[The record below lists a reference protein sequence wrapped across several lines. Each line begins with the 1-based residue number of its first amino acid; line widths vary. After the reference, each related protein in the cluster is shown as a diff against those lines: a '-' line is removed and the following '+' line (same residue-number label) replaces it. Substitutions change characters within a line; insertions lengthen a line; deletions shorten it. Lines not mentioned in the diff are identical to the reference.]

1 MKKLVVTFATLVVA
15 VGAYAKWGGI
25 GGIAA
30 KEALSLA
37 VKVATDSTKT
47 DESDKN
53 SPTATGAGNSTT
65 VAVPEQITTSQEN
78 LGQPEQAEQGAV
90 TTTQKNEEPEKKSET
105 AAKDPKEII
114 KIEDDNKFLELL
126 KDAWHTTFNAENY
139 DACQDLAY
147 RASEVKD
154 QKRLAE
160 YLRDHDNE
168 CLPMFVAI
176 SRVYW
181 TFRDPDWLKDSELA
195 EVFIDNLRP
204 KYSKTR
210 TSLGSDLFGAVA
222 RLDAKGRE
230 KYLKR
235 ARENLE
241 KAKND
246 SDVVIFE
253 KYYVGMPI
261 VDCIM
266 FSFEDQLD
274 WVKRALGD
282 RNAHWFFENWSS
294 AEDEELKKWEDW
306 KSEWKV
312 TELVFVAKDRQRCFR
327 VKGTLEGFLTF
338 IKKYVDKSAELG
350 DITIDGGWWLYRDDE
365 HERKIYLN
373 DKTGVLNI
381 K

>member
-65 VAVPEQITTSQEN
+65 VAVPEQVTTSQEN
-78 LGQPEQAEQGAV
+78 LGQPEQAEQEAV
-90 TTTQKNEEPEKKSET
+90 ATTQKPTNQKSE
-105 AAKDPKEII
+105 AAANDPQEVV

-126 KDAWHTTFNAENY
+126 KDAWHTAVNGSYN
-139 DACQDLAY
+139 DDVCIDLAY

-154 QKRLAE
+154 QKRLVE
-160 YLRDHDNE
+160 YLRNHDDGRFA
-168 CLPMFVAI
+168 MFVAI
-176 SRVYW
+176 SRCYW
-181 TFRDPDWLKDSELA
+181 SFRDPDWLKDPELA
-195 EVFIDNLRP
+195 EVFIDNLFP
-204 KYSKTR
+204 KYCKTR

-246 SDVVIFE
+246 SDVVVFE

-261 VDCIM
+261 MDCIM

-294 AEDEELKKWEDW
+294 AEDEELKKLKDW

-312 TELVFVAKDRQRCFR
+312 TELVFVAKDRQRCFK

-338 IKKYVDKSAELG
+338 IKKYIDKSAELG

>member
-65 VAVPEQITTSQEN
+65 VAVPEQVTTSQEN
-78 LGQPEQAEQGAV
+78 LGQSKQTEQGAV

-105 AAKDPKEII
+105 AANDPQEIV

-126 KDAWHTTFNAENY
+126 KDAWNTAFNGNGSDDVCIA
-139 DACQDLAY
+139 LAY

-160 YLRDHDNE
+160 YLRDRDNAS
-168 CLPMFVAI
+168 LALFVALA
-176 SRVYW
+176 RRYW
-181 TFRDPDWLKDSELA
+181 HVRDPDWLKDPELA
-195 EVFIDNLRP
+195 EVFIDNLGLSLQD
-204 KYSKTR
+204 YKTPM
-210 TSLGSDLFGAVA
+210 SLGDDLFGAVA

-230 KYLKR
+230 KYLKN

-241 KAKND
+241 KAKKD
-246 SDVVIFE
+246 PDIVVFE

-261 VDCIM
+261 MDCIM
-266 FSFEDQLD
+266 FSLEDQLD
-274 WVKRALGD
+274 WVKCSDPNR
-282 RNAHWFFENWSS
+282 FFEQQWAS
-294 AEDEELKKWEDW
+294 EDEDFGKWEDW

-312 TELVFVAKDRQRCFR
+312 RQLVFVAKDRQRCFK
-327 VKGTLEGFLTF
+327 VKGTLKGLLTF
-338 IKKYVDKSAELG
+338 IKKYIDKSAELG
-350 DITIDGGWWLYRDDE
+350 DITINDGWWLYRDDE

-373 DKTGVLNI
+373 DKTGLLNI

>member
-1 MKKLVVTFATLVVA
+1 MKKLVITFATLVVA

-30 KEALSLA
+30 KEAVSLA

-47 DESDKN
+47 AEAEKN

-65 VAVPEQITTSQEN
+65 VTVPEQVTSSQEN
-78 LGQPEQAEQGAV
+78 LGQSKQTEQGTV

-105 AAKDPKEII
+105 AANDPQEIV

-126 KDAWHTTFNAENY
+126 KDTWHTTLNAKNY
-139 DACQDLAY
+139 DACLKLAY

-160 YLRDHDNE
+160 YLRDRDNK

-181 TFRDPDWLKDSELA
+181 TFRDPDWLKDPELA
-195 EVFIDNLRP
+195 EIFIDNLRP
-204 KYSKTR
+204 KYSKTPM
-210 TSLGSDLFGAVA
+210 SLGHDLFGAVA

-246 SDVVIFE
+246 PDVVVFE

-261 VDCIM
+261 MDCLM

-274 WVKRALGD
+274 WVKRTLGD
-282 RNAHWFFENWSS
+282 GDTNWFFEKWSS
-294 AEDEELKKWEDW
+294 AEDEELGKWEDW

-312 TELVFVAKDRQRCFR
+312 TQLIFLAKDRQRCFK
-327 VKGTLEGFLTF
+327 VKGTLEGLLTF
-338 IKKYVDKSAELG
+338 IKKYIDKSAELG
-350 DITIDGGWWLYRDDE
+350 DITIDDGWWLYRDDE